1 MKSNK
6 VLREQAVLL
15 ERKGRKGGLGIW
27 RDAAKKLASPKST
40 ETVVNIS
47 RLSRVGSDSI
57 PMFVP
62 GKVLGTGPL
71 DKKLIVGAFSFSS
84 SARSKIESAGGEAL
98 EIEEFVNRYP
108 DGSGVMLVS

>member
-15 ERKGRKGGLGIW
+15 ERKGRKEGLAIW
-27 RDAAKKLASPKST
+27 TDAAKKLASPKST
-40 ETVVNIS
+40 ETVVNIA
-47 RLSRVGSDSI
+47 RLARLGNGSS
-57 PMFVP
+57 PLFVP

-84 SARSKIESAGGEAL
+84 SAKSKIESAGGEAL

-108 DGSGVMLVS
+108 DGSGVLLVS